1 MPWTIVKT
9 SLSLQDA
16 LIELEKAIVYQQQF
30 LEIKEEIG
38 NRQGVANSLPNIGE
52 ALLKL
57 ENNSESESKIQASLV
72 ISQEINFKP
81 LIAHSLKALA
91 EIGHKTN
98 RPELALSDCQQ
109 ALELC
114 QELGISLVKECK
126 ELLTQ
131 IQAKLE
137 GD

>member
-1 MPWTIVKT
+1 M
-9 SLSLQDA
+9 
-16 LIELEKAIVYQQQF
+16 
-30 LEIKEEIG
+30 
-38 NRQGVANSLPNIGE
+38 
-52 ALLKL
+52 
-57 ENNSESESKIQASLV
+57 